1 MQNIEHDMDELFRRA
16 VDQVPLLPGNSRWNE
31 IAGNLSGSLSVSS
44 AKQKGSNT
52 KRIIGMLGFF
62 LLGIICSSVLTT
74 FIKYNNLNVPG
85 NLFSKTSII
94 RSKKAV
100 DSKGNTSNTIL
111 LSTIKPPSE
120 KKISSNV
127 SLKYAGK
134 TRTYFYQS
142 ISSAGNQPA
151 ETDPELNTD
160 IQVNHFNTPAPP
172 IFSLNPVA
180 YDGLL
185 QKHSSVEFR
194 DHLKNPVDLPLKN
207 LNTSYI
213 PHFYLGLA
221 GGILMSQIKNQG
233 LTKPGYDIGLLV
245 GYKIN
250 KKISVETGLLYSKQY
265 YFAGGKYY
273 NSATGS
279 SSVKSLEG
287 SRTAYEIPFKLN
299 YNVIRN
305 KKSSFFISGG
315 VSSYIGVNDNIL
327 INVGENSPGP
337 TQKLDYGVASYL
349 PSYLDFSLGY
359 DYQFGRLS
367 HIRIEPFVEIPMSST
382 AGNTININAGN
393 ALPVVNAGLHLV
405 VTDFI
410 H

>member
-1 MQNIEHDMDELFRRA
+1 M
-16 VDQVPLLPGNSRWNE
+16 
-31 IAGNLSGSLSVSS
+31 
-44 AKQKGSNT
+44 
-52 KRIIGMLGFF
+52 
-62 LLGIICSSVLTT
+62 
-74 FIKYNNLNVPG
+74 
-85 NLFSKTSII
+85 
-94 RSKKAV
+94 
-100 DSKGNTSNTIL
+100 
-111 LSTIKPPSE
+111 
-120 KKISSNV
+120 
-127 SLKYAGK
+127 
-134 TRTYFYQS
+134 
-142 ISSAGNQPA
+142 
-151 ETDPELNTD
+151 
-160 IQVNHFNTPAPP
+160 
-172 IFSLNPVA
+172 
-180 YDGLL
+180 
-185 QKHSSVEFR
+185 
-194 DHLKNPVDLPLKN
+194 KN
-207 LNTSYI
+207 LNASYI

-250 KKISVETGLLYSKQY
+250 KKLSVETGLLFSKQY

-279 SSVKSLEG
+279 SAVKSLEG

-299 YNVIRN
+299 YYVLRN
-305 KKSSFFISGG
+305 KKGSFFISGG
-315 VSSYIGVNDNIL
+315 VSSYIGVNDKIL

-393 ALPVVNAGLHLV
+393 ALPVVNAGLHMV
-405 VTDFI
+405 ITEFI